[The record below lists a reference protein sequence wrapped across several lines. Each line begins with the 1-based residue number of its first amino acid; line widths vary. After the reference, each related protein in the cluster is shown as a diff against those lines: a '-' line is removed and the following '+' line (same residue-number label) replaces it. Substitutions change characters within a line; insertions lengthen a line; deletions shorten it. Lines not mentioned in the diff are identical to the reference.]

1 MSTDRVIVLA
11 AGRGLRAG
19 GPKALHR
26 VHNRPWWHIQRKR
39 LALVGLPVVWVIS
52 DRVRAS
58 MTEHGGPPPDSVIAD
73 ELSPMFTSVLAGCTA
88 IAELHRSTRGV
99 FILPVDVPAP
109 NPTVFNT
116 LARATAHPSAVA
128 AALPTHN
135 SQRGHPVYLSW
146 PLVTSRLLS
155 PSTPADSRLDHLIED
170 ARVEVPVT
178 DPGVLINLNTADDFT
193 AWANVEYIR
202 PG

>member
-26 VHNRPWWHIQRKR
+26 VHNRPWWHIQRER

-52 DRVRAS
+52 DRVCAGMS
-58 MTEHGGPPPDSVIAD
+58 VDGGPPPDSVIAD

-88 IAELHRSTRGV
+88 IADLHQSTRGV

-109 NPTVFNT
+109 SPTVFNT
-116 LARATAHPSAVA
+116 LARAIAHLSTVA

-135 SQRGHPVYLSW
+135 IQRGHPVYLSW
-146 PLVTSRLLS
+146 PLVTSRLLTTT
-155 PSTPADSRLDHLIED
+155 TPADSRLDHLIED

-178 DPGVLINLNTADDFT
+178 NPGVLINLNTVDDFA
-193 AWANVEYIR
+193 AWANVQYTR
-202 PG
+202 